1 MADKHR
7 VEVDI
12 LGKKYTIRSEAA
24 PEYVR
29 ELAAYV
35 EKRARE
41 IEGASPGQDPAKV
54 LALAALYIAD
64 EMFRLRDERAEGDK
78 KRATGEKERTAAEK
92 DAIARLSALRQLLD
106 SVVPEK

>member
-7 VEVDI
+7 IEVDI
-12 LGKKYTIRSEAA
+12 LGQKYAIRSEAA

-41 IEGASPGQDPAKV
+41 IGGASPGQDPAKV
-54 LALAALYIAD
+54 LALAALYVAD
-64 EMFRLRDERAEGDK
+64 ELFRLRDERAEGDK
-78 KRATGEKERTAAEK
+78 ERAAAEK
-92 DAIARLSALRQLLD
+92 DAVARLGALRQLLD
-106 SVVPEK
+106 SVAPEK

>member
-12 LGKKYTIRSEAA
+12 LGQKYTIRSEAT

-29 ELAAYV
+29 ELAGYV

-41 IEGASPGQDPAKV
+41 IDSASPGQDPTKV

-78 KRATGEKERTAAEK
+78 ARATGEKERAAAEK

-106 SVVPEK
+106 SVVPES